1 MADFELKFSQIF
13 FLSSPQKP
21 VCISQQI
28 SITVPMMWYSDPVSD
43 VCKKFFP
50 AGDADDNNLVAR
62 LYGLRERLKS
72 VPETRLR
79 P

>member
-1 MADFELKFSQIF
+1 MADFELKFSHIF

-28 SITVPMMWYSDPVSD
+28 SITVPMMWYSDLVSD
-43 VCKKFFP
+43 VCKKILS
-50 AGDADDNNLVAR
+50 AGDADDNSSVER
-62 LYGLRERLKS
+62 LYGLRERPKS
-72 VPETRLR
+72 VPETRVR